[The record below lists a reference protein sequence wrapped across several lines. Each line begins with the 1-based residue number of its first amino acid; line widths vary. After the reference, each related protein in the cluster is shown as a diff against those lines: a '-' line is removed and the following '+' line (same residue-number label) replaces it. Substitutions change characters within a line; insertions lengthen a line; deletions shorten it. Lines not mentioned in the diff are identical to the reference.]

1 MTADALASTKA
12 DLASSQEQ
20 ATALSASVA
29 EKEAQISSLQSEL
42 AKAQEE
48 HEGTKAGLESSK
60 KDAETAHAEKHSA
73 KQEMEAVKAEH
84 EAAKEELAKHK
95 AELSEAKAAALDAS
109 QVLESIRSQAGSE
122 LAETKKTIEELQDVV
137 KMHEAT
143 IGLKDEEIEAEK
155 SRANLAETIAQT
167 RQGEVEM
174 AQKLA
179 EKAKAALQSVR
190 QELTAECSA
199 AKAQVEVERNLAIEA
214 EENAEKFRLE
224 AQKARQAE
232 QQAKIA
238 EQEALLKLRKAGGSP
253 TGTESPT
260 ASPRGLPEIGDDP
273 QLVELKKQLAA
284 QKEEAEKAKDEL
296 EKLRALQEPAK
307 QEEVFPEAV
316 KEPVAPA
323 AVLEEEMGLPG
334 AVN

>member
-1 MTADALASTKA
+1 ELDATKGELSTVKSEAATTADALAATKA
-12 DLASSQEQ
+12 ELASSQEQ

-29 EKEAQISSLQSEL
+29 EKEAQITSLQSEL

-60 KDAETAHAEKHSA
+60 KDAETAHAEKHAS

-155 SRANLAETIAQT
+155 SRANLAETISQT

-199 AKAQVEVERNLAIEA
+199 AKAQVE
-214 EENAEKFRLE
+214 
-224 AQKARQAE
+224 
-232 QQAKIA
+232 
-238 EQEALLKLRKAGGSP
+238 
-253 TGTESPT
+253 
-260 ASPRGLPEIGDDP
+260 
-273 QLVELKKQLAA
+273 
-284 QKEEAEKAKDEL
+284 
-296 EKLRALQEPAK
+296 
-307 QEEVFPEAV
+307 
-316 KEPVAPA
+316 
-323 AVLEEEMGLPG
+323 
-334 AVN
+334 

>member
-1 MTADALASTKA
+1 
-12 DLASSQEQ
+12 
-20 ATALSASVA
+20 
-29 EKEAQISSLQSEL
+29 
-42 AKAQEE
+42 
-48 HEGTKAGLESSK
+48 GTKAGLESSK

-316 KEPVAPA
+316 K
-323 AVLEEEMGLPG
+323 
-334 AVN
+334 